1 MKDILNLL
9 ENYLAEDNPR
19 KWAKLSSQ
27 INYRRLHLMLL
38 KEILIELRK
47 LNQSGINS

>member
-9 ENYLAEDNPR
+9 EDYTAENNPR

-38 KEILIELRK
+38 KEILIELRR
-47 LNQSGINS
+47 LNHLKSSS

>member
-1 MKDILNLL
+1 MKDILDLL
-9 ENYLAEDNPR
+9 RDYVPEGNPR
-19 KWAKLSSQ
+19 KWAKLTSH

-47 LNQSGINS
+47 LNESRLYS

>member
-9 ENYLAEDNPR
+9 ENYIAEDNPR

-27 INYRRLHLMLL
+27 VNYRRLHLMLL
-38 KEILIELRK
+38 KEILMELRK
-47 LNQSGINS
+47 LNQSSLNS